1 MRKSFGFTLI
11 ELMVTIAV
19 LAIVISIA
27 IPSFSTVLLN
37 NRVSTTAHA
46 VQSSMQVA
54 RSEAVKRKKIVTLC
68 RANSALDECED
79 GADWNSGWLLVLGS
93 EVLRVWQPSSGLTVT
108 GPEKGIDFLGNG
120 MIRAPGKVS
129 VKGQGR
135 TDGAAVD
142 FTRGGSVKLGR
153 NNDK

>member
-46 VQSSMQVA
+46 VQSSIQVA
-54 RSEAVKRKKIVTLC
+54 RSEAVKRKKTVTLC

-79 GADWNSGWLLVLGS
+79 GIDWNSGWLLVLGS